1 MNSRNSKTSDPQRLL
16 LKLTDKINLKRSDK
30 YIALS
35 QLSTY
40 YIWKHTKKPYKNN
53 TFKISAP
60 TLTEEFELP
69 DASYSVSD
77 IQNYFKYIIQ
87 KRRNETVSDSSLIR
101 TYISKIESRITFG
114 IKTGYYLKLLT
125 PDTMKSLGIT
135 NSKIG

>member
-16 LKLTDKINLKRSDK
+16 LKPTDKINLKRSDK

-40 YIWKHTKKPYKNN
+40 YIWKHTKKSYKNN

-101 TYISKIESRITFG
+101 TYINKIESRITFG